1 LYMGSESKSF
11 GLTLTIHVI
20 LLNGLLYRQFGAYIK
35 NGQAVSV
42 WNRDGGTSSE
52 QAYKCVPFYITSKG
66 YGVFINHPGEVE
78 LEIGSEKASRVGASV
93 AGEELQY
100 FVIYGP
106 TPLEVSLC
114 MSWNRLIRS
123 ASNSSSP
130 L

>member
-1 LYMGSESKSF
+1 MGWESKSINKYHPV
-11 GLTLTIHVI
+11 LSDIINL
-20 LLNGLLYRQFGAYIK
+20 RQFGAYIK

-93 AGEELQY
+93 AGEQLQY
-100 FVIYGP
+100 YIIYGP
-106 TPLEVSLC
+106 TPLEVSHATIML
-114 MSWNRLIRS
+114 
-123 ASNSSSP
+123 ATP
-130 L
+130 VHH